1 MAAQNASSTTAPASD
16 ASAAPGPAQG
26 GGSRKVALSTERPQD
41 TATRAPDPQR
51 ADDARSDPVKATP
64 RQEVPR
70 ADRREPDQAGQAQR
84 PAGPAL
90 DSVDVAR
97 GQVLRY
103 LRENAALTLKEEA
116 QFREA
121 RARGD
126 EPGAIAVRKAA
137 GERAERD
144 VRAVEKATPSEVREL
159 SQLLAAPASIQTE
172 KRFREVLEEVDR
184 RGRTSAAPSR
194 EATAPA
200 LEVGRVSGSERGQ
213 SRAEDLNERDPLR
226 AWQARM
232 VELRDR
238 RTDGFVQEGNKYLT
252 ARGQLAFVDEG
263 KSIRSFDASPRT
275 AQAVVDLVESKRW
288 TELRVEGQIEFQR
301 AVWTEAKAR
310 GLEVRTAEFQPTKL
324 DREQAELRSA
334 EYRNRYG
341 VRQAQEPARA
351 PAETSDRKAADPE
364 RAEGAAA
371 VPRPGARLVEYGT
384 APYEFKRGADPSFF
398 VKTER
403 DSGEQRVVW
412 GKDLERALR
421 TADAQVG
428 DRIRFEREGTQRVNV
443 TSNEIRDGVAVA
455 KNIAAERGVWKV
467 EVVDRGAR
475 EVAQTPAQATVER
488 VLRDSGSSQ
497 GLIDRALRTAADRE
511 TALSTQGRVVEV
523 RGIDPSAP
531 RTVPIPTVQ
540 VQEQGAPTRG
550 R

>member
-1 MAAQNASSTTAPASD
+1 
-16 ASAAPGPAQG
+16 
-26 GGSRKVALSTERPQD
+26 
-41 TATRAPDPQR
+41 
-51 ADDARSDPVKATP
+51 
-64 RQEVPR
+64 
-70 ADRREPDQAGQAQR
+70 
-84 PAGPAL
+84 L
-90 DSVDVAR
+90 DSVDLAR

-103 LRENAALTLKEEA
+103 LRENPVLTLKEEA

-126 EPGAIAVRKAA
+126 EPGAVAVRKAA
-137 GERAERD
+137 SERTEGE

-184 RGRTSAAPSR
+184 RGRTSATPAR

-200 LEVGRVSGSERGQ
+200 LEVGRVSGLERGQ
-213 SRAEDLNERDPLR
+213 ARSEDLNERDPLR
-226 AWQARM
+226 VWQARM

-238 RTDGFVQEGNKYLT
+238 LTEGFVQDGNKYLT
-252 ARGQLAFVDEG
+252 TRGQLTFVDEG

-275 AQAVVDLVESKRW
+275 AQAVIDLVESKRW

-324 DREQAELRSA
+324 DREQADLRSA
-334 EYRNRYG
+334 EYRDRYG
-341 VRQAQEPARA
+341 ARQAQEPARA
-351 PAETSDRKAADPE
+351 PAATSDRKAADPK
-364 RAEGAAA
+364 RAEGAKA
-371 VPRPGARLVEYGT
+371 VPRLGARLVEYGT

-403 DSGEQRVVW
+403 DSGEQRLVW

-428 DRIRFEREGTQRVNV
+428 DRIRLEREGTQRVNV

-455 KNIAAERGVWKV
+455 KNMAAERGVWKV
-467 EVVDRGAR
+467 EVVERGAR

-488 VLRDSGSSQ
+488 VLRDAGSSQ